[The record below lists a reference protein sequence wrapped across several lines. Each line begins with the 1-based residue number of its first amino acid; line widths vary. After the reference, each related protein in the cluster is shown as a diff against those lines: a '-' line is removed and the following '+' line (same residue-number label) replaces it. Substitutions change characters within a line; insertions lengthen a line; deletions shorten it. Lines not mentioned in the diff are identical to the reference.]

1 MRFRTAAIL
10 SVVLV
15 GGMFATSIAG
25 GALAHWH
32 LGRGDVEIPNY
43 ERMFFGIA
51 AFCSSF
57 RVLLAIPIVS
67 VLFTIATF
75 TNQARQRR

>member
-25 GALAHWH
+25 GALARWH
-32 LGRGDVEIPNY
+32 LGRGDVEISHY

-51 AFCSSF
+51 AFCASF

>member
-25 GALAHWH
+25 GALARWH
-32 LGRGDVEIPNY
+32 LGRGELEIPNY

>member
-15 GGMFATSIAG
+15 GGMFAPRSQAEPWLAG
-25 GALAHWH
+25 TWD
-32 LGRGDVEIPNY
+32 GREWKFQSTKECFSASRRSAPVSG
-43 ERMFFGIA
+43 
-51 AFCSSF
+51 
-57 RVLLAIPIVS
+57 VLLAIPIVS

>member
-25 GALAHWH
+25 GALARWLWEHGNGG
-32 LGRGDVEIPNY
+32 LPIY
-43 ERMFFGIA
+43 TRMFLEVA

-57 RVLLAIPIVS
+57 RVLLAVPIVS

>member
-25 GALAHWH
+25 GALARWH

-43 ERMFFGIA
+43 ERMYFGIA
-51 AFCSSF
+51 ALCSSF

-67 VLFTIATF
+67 VLLTIAAF